1 MLTSFVRVLGRR
13 LVAQQSELLRCY
25 SKSAALVIDDFGVPE
40 KVLKL
45 HDYEVPSP
53 DKLGDNEVLI
63 NILAVR
69 LFSFVSF
76 LSLFY
81 GNLDF
86 LSFLPNLCL
95 FPLLTLQQ
103 APINPSDIN
112 TIEGKYPLRPA
123 LPASPGHEGVGIVK
137 AIGQKVTRLRPG
149 DRCVPIEHSQGTWR
163 THGVFQE
170 HHWYRIP
177 HDLPIATA
185 SSMVI
190 NPPTALR
197 LLEEYAALNPGDSII
212 QTGATS
218 AVGKYILQLAHQKEI
233 KTINVIRDRPDRG
246 PVERE
251 LRELG
256 ATAIVTPSEVA
267 ELMKTWEYPPPKLA
281 LDCVGGEAS
290 TAAVKALA

>member
-86 LSFLPNLCL
+86 
-95 FPLLTLQQ
+95 
-103 APINPSDIN
+103 
-112 TIEGKYPLRPA
+112 
-123 LPASPGHEGVGIVK
+123 
-137 AIGQKVTRLRPG
+137 
-149 DRCVPIEHSQGTWR
+149 
-163 THGVFQE
+163 
-170 HHWYRIP
+170 
-177 HDLPIATA
+177 
-185 SSMVI
+185 
-190 NPPTALR
+190 
-197 LLEEYAALNPGDSII
+197 
-212 QTGATS
+212 
-218 AVGKYILQLAHQKEI
+218 
-233 KTINVIRDRPDRG
+233 
-246 PVERE
+246 
-251 LRELG
+251 
-256 ATAIVTPSEVA
+256 
-267 ELMKTWEYPPPKLA
+267 
-281 LDCVGGEAS
+281 
-290 TAAVKALA
+290 